1 MSEKSYE
8 HFNPIWLRHAA
19 PYITAHRNKTFVILL
34 GGEVLEHKNIHRILG
49 DLVLL
54 HSLGCRLVIVHGSR
68 PQIDK
73 ALAQRGIT
81 SRFIN
86 GRRLTTDAMISAVVQ
101 AVGQQRILIEAA
113 LSTDTEASPMR
124 GARVRVS
131 SGNFIIAKP
140 FGVVEGLDFGYSGEL
155 RNVDAD
161 GISTALGS
169 GSIVLL
175 SHIGY
180 SRTGE
185 AYNLNSEDVAFEVA
199 TALNADKLIAF
210 TSLSELTKLTEG
222 RGVISP
228 QTIHSVSASNHELHA
243 GPTALMVCKAVENG
257 VERAHLI
264 DHTEDGALLGEL
276 FTRQGTGILVSSTTV
291 EVLRRATIEDAGRL
305 THLLKPLEEAGALIP
320 RSVRMLES
328 EIKSYFVIEKEGHL
342 VGCAALHPYPQ
353 TNSGELSSL
362 AIRAEYRNGGRG
374 DRLLR
379 RIEEEARSLQLE
391 KLYVLSTKTAHWFL
405 ERGFAEI
412 PPSTLPEAKQ
422 KDYDQERSSKVFE
435 KKLGTSKPIPH

>member
-1 MSEKSYE
+1 MSKELPE
-8 HFNPIWLRHAA
+8 NFNPIWLRHAA
-19 PYITAHRNKTFVILL
+19 PYITAHRNKTFVVLL

-73 ALAQRGIT
+73 ALAQRGVT
-81 SRFIN
+81 SQFVN
-86 GRRLTTDAMISAVVQ
+86 GRRLTTDSMISAVVQ

-124 GARVRVS
+124 GARVRVT

-140 FGVVEGLDFGYSGEL
+140 FGVVEGLDFSYSGEV
-155 RNVDAD
+155 RNVDHH
-161 GISTALGS
+161 GISTALES

-199 TALNADKLIAF
+199 TALKADKLIAF
-210 TSLSELTKLTEG
+210 APLGELTELTEG

-228 QTIHSVSASNHELHA
+228 QKIRSVSACRHELPVQ
-243 GPTALMVCKAVENG
+243 PTALMVCKAVENG
-257 VERAHLI
+257 VKRAHLI

-276 FTRQGTGILVSSTTV
+276 FTRQGTGILISSTSV
-291 EVLRRATIEDAGRL
+291 EVLRRATIDDAGRL
-305 THLLKPLEEAGALIP
+305 THLLKPLEDAGALIP

-328 EIKSYFVIEKEGHL
+328 QIKHYFVIEKEGHL
-342 VGCAALHPYPQ
+342 VGCAALHPYPK
-353 TNSGELSSL
+353 TTSGELTSL
-362 AIRAEYRNGGRG
+362 AIRTEYRNGGRG

-379 RIEEEARSLQLE
+379 KIEEEAQSLKLE

-405 ERGFAEI
+405 ERGFAEV
-412 PPSTLPEAKQ
+412 PPTMLPKIKQ
-422 KDYDQERSSKVFE
+422 EDYDQERSSKVFE
-435 KKLGTSKPIPH
+435 KKLSPP

>member
-1 MSEKSYE
+1 M
-8 HFNPIWLRHAA
+8 
-19 PYITAHRNKTFVILL
+19 
-34 GGEVLEHKNIHRILG
+34 
-49 DLVLL
+49 
-54 HSLGCRLVIVHGSR
+54 
-68 PQIDK
+68 
-73 ALAQRGIT
+73 
-81 SRFIN
+81 
-86 GRRLTTDAMISAVVQ
+86 
-101 AVGQQRILIEAA
+101 
-113 LSTDTEASPMR
+113 
-124 GARVRVS
+124 
-131 SGNFIIAKP
+131 
-140 FGVVEGLDFGYSGEL
+140 

-161 GISTALGS
+161 GISTALAS

-199 TALNADKLIAF
+199 RALNADKLLAF
-210 TSLSELTKLTEG
+210 ASLSELTKLTEG

-228 QTIHSVSASNHELHA
+228 QKIRSVSDSHHELPVQ
-243 GPTALMVCKAVENG
+243 PTALMVCKAVENG
-257 VERAHLI
+257 VKRAHLI

-276 FTRQGTGILVSSTTV
+276 FTRQGTGILISSTSV
-291 EVLRRATIEDAGRL
+291 EVLRRATIDDAGRL

-328 EIKSYFVIEKEGHL
+328 QIKDYFVIEKEGHL

-353 TNSGELSSL
+353 TTSGELTSL
-362 AIRAEYRNGGRG
+362 AIRTEYRNGGRG

-405 ERGFAEI
+405 ERGFAEV
-412 PPSTLPEAKQ
+412 PPTTLPKAKQ
-422 KDYDQERSSKVFE
+422 KNYDQERSSKVFE
-435 KKLGTSKPIPH
+435 KKLSTS